1 MRKNNN
7 FEEILLGRKSV
18 RQFDTSVKISKEEM
32 EQIISEAV
40 TAPSAINMQPWR
52 FVVIESEA
60 GKETLK
66 PLIRFNTRQNDT
78 SSAMILVLGDLQNFD
93 YAERIYSEA
102 VEKGVMPQEVK
113 EAQLGAFT
121 PMYST
126 LTKEDM
132 AKIVTIDGS
141 LAAMQLMLVARSYGY
156 ETNPMTGFEHDKI
169 VEAFGFDPERYVP
182 IMMIA
187 IGKAEEEGYPSIR
200 MSTDEVVT
208 FK

>member
-52 FVVIESEA
+52 FIVIESEA

-102 VEKGVMPQEVK
+102 VEKGLMPQEVK

-132 AKIVTIDGS
+132 TKIVTIDGS

-156 ETNPMTGFEHDKI
+156 DTNPMTGFEHDKI

-182 IMMIA
+182 IVMIA
-187 IGKAEEEGYPSIR
+187 IGKAEEEGFKSIR